1 MKNKLTMLM
10 ILDGFGE
17 NANDKANAVKIA
29 NTPNI
34 DKLMKTCPTTEVY
47 TSGLNVG
54 LPDGQMGNSEVG
66 HTNIGAGRIIYQDL
80 AKITKSIEDGDFFS
94 KPEFVAAIENC
105 KVEVNVVVKTHLEQL
120 LEICTNYDT
129 AQFTNTSVEALEHA
143 KDTASAVIENKNA
156 TQDEVDEAYTLLI
169 SALQGLQVKVEVNK
183 NALGTNLSMAQNIL
197 DNASDYKASTITGL
211 DDLVKNARS
220 IYKDVNATKKD
231 VDDANAALRIALMKA
246 RKKPN

>member
-1 MKNKLTMLM
+1 M
-10 ILDGFGE
+10 
-17 NANDKANAVKIA
+17 
-29 NTPNI
+29 
-34 DKLMKTCPTTEVY
+34 
-47 TSGLNVG
+47 
-54 LPDGQMGNSEVG
+54 
-66 HTNIGAGRIIYQDL
+66 
-80 AKITKSIEDGDFFS
+80 
-94 KPEFVAAIENC
+94 
-105 KVEVNVVVKTHLEQL
+105 KTHLEQL
-120 LEICTNYDT
+120 LEICTNYNT
-129 AQFTNTSVEALEHA
+129 AQFTDTSVEALEHA